1 MDVLTRE
8 GVESYSYEG
17 EEEEI
22 TAAPVIELAA
32 ADIQTV
38 DNTSAYD
45 DETVTA
51 YVSDTTETEYL
62 AQNLG
67 YDLESKYHG
76 AYKEDVVTFEGD
88 FSQNTL
94 KDVYDGTI
102 TMEQFVS
109 GLTVSEMADIVIG
122 GNKLPSASGQAAGA
136 ASENAVNIS
145 DGTMIG
151 AQANSVQGAAG
162 ETAGLYIESK
172 KIPNIVLA
180 DGPAGLRITQEYQDE
195 DGQEYYQFCTAW
207 PIGTLLASTWDTD
220 VMEKVGAAFGAEL
233 KEYGVTILL
242 APGMNIHRNALCGRN
257 FEYYSEDPF
266 VTGSMGI
273 AETIGV
279 QSNEGIGVC
288 IKHFAANNQ
297 ENNRNAVNNT
307 IDERTL
313 REIYLKA
320 FEMVVKGAQPM
331 SIMSSYNLNNGVPA
345 ADDYDMLTDITR
357 GEWGFGGLV
366 MTDWG
371 GGQSTPSI
379 SMHAG
384 NDLIMPGNSVED
396 ITLRGFTDEEPV
408 FGEDDV
414 YPEVT
419 VQQSFFGKR
428 ASAAWGE
435 FVLDANGDTEIVKTV
450 DKAVYDEAVRDG
462 LDDAQETIS
471 VKVSDLIAQIGDA
484 ATVAENEDGTVT
496 ITYKG
501 YYKDN
506 NITLG
511 DLQKST
517 MNILNVVMQSNQFAN
532 LVDDVEAPKYTEEY
546 ADSLTTYKTVEKTEV
561 Q

>member
-1 MDVLTRE
+1 
-8 GVESYSYEG
+8 
-17 EEEEI
+17 
-22 TAAPVIELAA
+22 
-32 ADIQTV
+32 
-38 DNTSAYD
+38 
-45 DETVTA
+45 
-51 YVSDTTETEYL
+51 
-62 AQNLG
+62 
-67 YDLESKYHG
+67 
-76 AYKEDVVTFEGD
+76 
-88 FSQNTL
+88 
-94 KDVYDGTI
+94 
-102 TMEQFVS
+102 
-109 GLTVSEMADIVIG
+109 
-122 GNKLPSASGQAAGA
+122 
-136 ASENAVNIS
+136 
-145 DGTMIG
+145 
-151 AQANSVQGAAG
+151 
-162 ETAGLYIESK
+162 
-172 KIPNIVLA
+172 
-180 DGPAGLRITQEYQDE
+180 
-195 DGQEYYQFCTAW
+195 
-207 PIGTLLASTWDTD
+207 
-220 VMEKVGAAFGAEL
+220 
-233 KEYGVTILL
+233 
-242 APGMNIHRNALCGRN
+242 
-257 FEYYSEDPF
+257 
-266 VTGSMGI
+266 
-273 AETIGV
+273 
-279 QSNEGIGVC
+279 
-288 IKHFAANNQ
+288 
-297 ENNRNAVNNT
+297 
-307 IDERTL
+307 
-313 REIYLKA
+313 
-320 FEMVVKGAQPM
+320 
-331 SIMSSYNLNNGVPA
+331 
-345 ADDYDMLTDITR
+345 
-357 GEWGFGGLV
+357 

-484 ATVAENEDGTVT
+484 AKVAENEDGTVT